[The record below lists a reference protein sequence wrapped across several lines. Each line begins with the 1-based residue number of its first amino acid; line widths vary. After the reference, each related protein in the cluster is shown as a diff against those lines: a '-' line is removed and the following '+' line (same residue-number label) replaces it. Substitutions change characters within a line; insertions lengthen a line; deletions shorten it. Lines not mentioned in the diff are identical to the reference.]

1 MNYNIILMGNEEY
14 DLFDLEDLDD
24 TRVTGPISPND
35 NEDEDNEPDR
45 ERDIIEPYIIGSNQ
59 SKK

>member
-1 MNYNIILMGNEEY
+1 MGNEEY

-24 TRVTGPISPND
+24 TRITGPISNQD
-35 NEDEDNEPDR
+35 EEDEAEIEP
-45 ERDIIEPYIIGSNQ
+45 ERDIVEPYIIGSNR

>member
-1 MNYNIILMGNEEY
+1 MGNEEEY

-35 NEDEDNEPDR
+35 NEDEDNEVEP
-45 ERDIIEPYIIGSNQ
+45 ERDIIEPYIIGSNP